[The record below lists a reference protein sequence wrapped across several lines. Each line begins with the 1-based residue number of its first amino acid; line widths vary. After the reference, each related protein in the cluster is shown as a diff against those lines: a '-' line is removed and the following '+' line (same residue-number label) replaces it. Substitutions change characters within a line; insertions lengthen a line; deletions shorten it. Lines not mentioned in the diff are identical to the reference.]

1 MERTVKNFEKSRR
14 KTVIMLLFGL
24 SFYQNWIVRSSKKRS
39 EDKEIKQTKD
49 RTRN

>member
-1 MERTVKNFEKSRR
+1 MEWTVKNFEKNRQ
-14 KTVIMLLFGL
+14 KAVKMLLFGL
-24 SFYQNWIVRSSKKRS
+24 SLYQNWIVRSSKKRS